1 MQVFKHTARDAKSKV
16 AIDIGCR
23 RAKQAHLSMNAAT
36 GGACLAAAG
45 GLR

>member
-16 AIDIGCR
+16 AIDIGC